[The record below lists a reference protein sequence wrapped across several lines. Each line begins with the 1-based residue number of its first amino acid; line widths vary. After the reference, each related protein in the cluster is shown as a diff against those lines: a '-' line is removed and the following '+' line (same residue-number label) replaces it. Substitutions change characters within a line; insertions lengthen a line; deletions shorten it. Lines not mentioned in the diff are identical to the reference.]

1 MTETHIESPR
11 ETLPV
16 FCLGCGPMS
25 SVYQLPVEES
35 RATFQLIGQI
45 LASWLAHMATALRGS
60 PRAPSRPALELAR
73 GAATKGSPGTPQRPQ
88 KPVRAG
94 RSATGSAWQFHLL
107 HAVGLLIVIPLLPLL
122 LITRLIPGQA
132 KRNYNENIFAEA
144 NRSVLTA
151 IDYALM
157 V

>member
-25 SVYQLPVEES
+25 SVYPLPVEES

-45 LASWLAHMATALRGS
+45 LASFLAHMATALRGS
-60 PRAPSRPALELAR
+60 PRAASSPGRERAR
-73 GAATKGSPGTPQRPQ
+73 GASLGGPPGMPRRPQ
-88 KPVRAG
+88 KPAR

-132 KRNYNENIFAEA
+132 KRNYNETIFAEA

>member
-25 SVYQLPVEES
+25 SVYSLHVEES
-35 RATFQLIGQI
+35 RATFQLIGQTV
-45 LASWLAHMATALRGS
+45 ATWLAHMATARRGS
-60 PRAPSRPALELAR
+60 PGAPSRPKVARAR
-73 GAATKGSPGTPQRPQ
+73 GVTVGGPPGPRHPPV
-88 KPVRAG
+88 PVRSRRA
-94 RSATGSAWQFHLL
+94 SAGSAWQFHLL

-132 KRNYNENIFAEA
+132 KRNGNETIFAEA
-144 NRSVLTA
+144 NRSIITA

>member
-1 MTETHIESPR
+1 MTETHIESSR
-11 ETLPV
+11 EAPPV

-25 SVYQLPVEES
+25 SVYAFPVEES
-35 RATFQLIGQI
+35 RATFQLIGQT
-45 LASWLAHMATALRGS
+45 LATWLAHMATALRGS
-60 PRAPSRPALELAR
+60 PRASSSPGVARAR
-73 GAATKGSPGTPQRPQ
+73 GVTVGGPPGRRHPP
-88 KPVRAG
+88 KPVRA
-94 RSATGSAWQFHLL
+94 RRTSTGSAWQFHLL

-132 KRNYNENIFAEA
+132 KRNYNETIFAEA
-144 NRSVLTA
+144 NRSVLTV

>member
-11 ETLPV
+11 HTLPD

-25 SVYQLPVEES
+25 SVYPLSVEES
-35 RATFQLIGQI
+35 QATFQLIGQI
-45 LASWLAHMATALRGS
+45 LATWLAQMATALRGS
-60 PRAPSRPALELAR
+60 PRAASSPGCEEAR
-73 GAATKGSPGTPQRPQ
+73 GASVGGQPGTPHRP
-88 KPVRAG
+88 KPLRA
-94 RSATGSAWQFHLL
+94 RRASTGSAWQLRLL

-132 KRNYNENIFAEA
+132 KRNHNETIFAEA